1 MPIKLTG
8 REYKIIATAVVV
20 AGISLAIGVKYFWRA
35 FPEAAIEFRVT
46 KNDSE
51 PIAEQ
56 FLAQRGIHLEGFRHA
71 AAFEYDDEAKVFLER
86 TQGLER
92 MNDLT
97 HGPVRLWRWTHRWF
111 KSQQKEEYRVEVTP
125 AGEVDGFDHEIE
137 EKTPGAN
144 LDPSQ
149 AQTVAES
156 FLRDVMKRDLNDLEF
171 VDSDTTKR
179 PARTDHSFTWKIK
192 SVNLGDGSLR
202 ITLEVDGDQ
211 LAGYREFVKVPDQWS
226 RDYQTL
232 RSRNDSAQEV
242 DQLFMVFL
250 CVAMLIYLVMRIR
263 DGDVPWRLAISV
275 GLVGTGLYF
284 LKTANDFSL
293 EQFGYRTT
301 DPYSSFLVSYILQSV
316 LSSFAVGVFVF
327 LLIASGEPIYRE
339 SFPRLQS
346 LRHTFTWSGLRSRS
360 FFIANVV
367 GIGLTFFFFAYQT
380 IFYLVANKLGAW
392 APAEVNYSDLL
403 NTRIPWVWVLFIG
416 FLPAIFEEMMF
427 RAFAIPFLRK
437 FLHSLPLALVFAAF
451 IWGFGHSA
459 YPNQPFYIRGLE
471 VGLGGIV
478 MGIMMLRFGIV
489 ATMIW
494 HYSVDALY
502 TAFLLLRSHN
512 SYLMVSGGITAG
524 IMLVPL
530 GLALAAYLRT
540 GTFLEEGALTNA
552 SAGISRVPRVS
563 AAVETAPLVYQ
574 PLNKSRLIL
583 AGAFIAVFG
592 AAALMKVYKFGDGIT
607 LRLTRHDAMRSA
619 DEFIK
624 KRNVDP
630 SRYHSLAVLDE
641 NVDGTDIRYFL
652 ERRTVKES
660 DEIYR
665 RATRLLLWEVRYF
678 RPLEKEEHHVFV
690 DADGGGVFTYQH
702 VLDEDAPGASLS
714 MDQARAIA
722 EQEADKQGFALSGF
736 DLQDSQAEKRKA
748 RQDYTFVWQ
757 AKAGDPRN
765 VGDAHF
771 RIRVDVAGDQVVGF
785 SRFFKLPDDW
795 LRERQGRRL
804 SAILLG
810 IARAF
815 LFVILA
821 GGGIMLLVKQIK
833 NGSIAWSSA
842 AKVGAAFAL
851 ISMVEELNALST
863 VENFYNTSMPMN
875 LFRLLEVVQFA
886 IVPLVFGLFSW
897 LLVGLATSLFPDAWR
912 VFKGPARRVWRKD
925 AAVAVLVA
933 LSASAGLAQI
943 SSYISDRFHAYVPV
957 DISLVPNSIDAS
969 WPVASIFLSGFSRII
984 LGAPAVA
991 MIIYLVLL
999 GIRGRKWW
1007 LAGVGLIFLISL
1019 GPSSARSVREYLLGW
1034 VLGFVTASVAISV
1047 LVLFYRDNILAYFA
1061 SAFLLSIVGPMVDL
1075 LSQPPPFFVWNGVV
1089 LAVLMLCVVTWMF
1102 TGRAEPQPEVPTTL
1116 QPEIQA

>member
-1 MPIKLTG
+1 MPIKLTA
-8 REYKIIATAVVV
+8 REYKIIATAVMV
-20 AGISLAIGVKYFWRA
+20 AGISLAIGIKFFWRA

-51 PIAEQ
+51 PIAAT
-56 FLAQRGIHLEGFRHA
+56 FLAARGIHLEGFRHA
-71 AAFEYDDEAKVFLER
+71 AAFEYDDVAKVFLER

-125 AGEVDGFDHEIE
+125 AGEVVGFNHEIE
-137 EKTPGAN
+137 EKAPGAN
-144 LDPSQ
+144 LDPAQ
-149 AQTVAES
+149 AQGVAEA

-171 VDSDTTKR
+171 VDSETTKR

-192 SVNLGDGSLR
+192 NVNLGEGSLR
-202 ITLEVDGDQ
+202 VTLEVDGDQ

-250 CVAMLIYLVMRIR
+250 CVALLIFLVMRIR
-263 DGDVPWRLAISV
+263 DRDVPWRLAIVV

-284 LKTANDFSL
+284 LGSFNDFSL
-293 EQFGYRTT
+293 QEFSYRTT
-301 DPYSSFLVSYILQSV
+301 DPYSSFLVAYILESV
-316 LSSFAVGVFVF
+316 LTSFAVGVFVF
-327 LLIASGEPIYRE
+327 LLIASAEPVYRE
-339 SFPRLQS
+339 SFPGLQS
-346 LRHTFTWSGLRSRS
+346 MRHTFTWRGLRSRS

-416 FLPAIFEEMMF
+416 FLPAVFEEMVF

-437 FLHSLPLALVFAAF
+437 VLHSLPLALVLAAF

-478 MGIMMLRFGIV
+478 IGIMMLRFGII

-512 SYLMVSGGITAG
+512 AYLMVSGGITAG

-530 GLALAAYLRT
+530 GLALFAYLRT
-540 GTFLEEGALTNA
+540 GTFLEEEPLTNA
-552 SAGISRVPRVS
+552 SAGINRVPQVS
-563 AAVETAPLVYQ
+563 TALATTPLIYQ
-574 PLNKSRLIL
+574 PLSKSRLLL
-583 AGAFIAVFG
+583 AGAFVAAFG
-592 AAALMKVYKFGDGIT
+592 AAAFMKVYRFGEGIT
-607 LRLTRHDAMRSA
+607 LRVTRQDAIRSA
-619 DEFIK
+619 DEFLK
-624 KRNVDP
+624 ERRVDP
-630 SRYHSLAVLDE
+630 ARYNSLAVLDE
-641 NVDGTDIRYFL
+641 NVDGTTLRYFL

-660 DEIYR
+660 DDIYR

-678 RPLEKEEHHVFV
+678 RPLEKEEHHVYI
-690 DADGGGVFTYQH
+690 DADGGRVFNYLH
-702 VLDEDAPGASLS
+702 ELDEDAPGASLS
-714 MDQARAIA
+714 MDQARDVA
-722 EQEADKQGFALSGF
+722 EKEVEKQGFPLSGF
-736 DLQDSQAEKRKA
+736 DLQDSQGEKKKA

-795 LRERQGRRL
+795 LRERQSRRL
-804 SAILLG
+804 SSIFLG

-815 LFVILA
+815 LFVVLA
-821 GGGIMLLVKQIK
+821 GGGIMLLVRQIK
-833 NGSIAWSSA
+833 SGLIAWRPA
-842 AKVGAAFAL
+842 ALVGGTFAI
-851 ISMVEELNALST
+851 ISVVEELNALST

-875 LFRLLEVVQFA
+875 LFRLLEVVQLA
-886 IVPLVFGLFSW
+886 IVPLLFGLVSW
-897 LLVGLATSLFPDAWR
+897 LLVGLAASLFPDGWR
-912 VFKGPARRVWRKD
+912 VFKGPARRAWRKD
-925 AAVAVLVA
+925 AAVAVVVA
-933 LSASAGLAQI
+933 LTVSAGLAQI
-943 SSYISDRFHAYVPV
+943 GSYVSDRFHAFVPV
-957 DISLVPNSIDAS
+957 DIAMVPNSMDSS
-969 WPVASIFLSGFSRII
+969 WPAASIFLGGFSRII
-984 LGAPAVA
+984 FGVPAVA
-991 MIIYLVLL
+991 LIIYLVQL
-999 GIRGRKWW
+999 GIRGRAWW
-1007 LAGVGLIFLISL
+1007 LGGVGLIFLISL
-1019 GPSSARSVREYLLGW
+1019 GPSSAHSVREYLLGW
-1034 VLGFVTASVAISV
+1034 GVGFVTAIVAVSVV
-1047 LVLFYRDNILAYFA
+1047 VLFYRDNVLAYLA
-1061 SAFLLSIVGPMVDL
+1061 SAFLLPTVGPMVEL
-1075 LSQPPPFFVWNGVV
+1075 LSQPPPFFIWNGVA
-1089 LAVLMLCVVTWMF
+1089 LAFLMLCAAAWMF
-1102 TGRAEPQPEVPTTL
+1102 TGRPEAEAVVPPAD
-1116 QPEIQA
+1116 QHAIGA